1 MELLPQ
7 RLQLRLQS
15 TTDHQLS
22 QTLRWQ
28 LKLPPQS
35 KRLQLMSHL
44 HRLPS
49 RLSRRIWRLTLNQK
63 RTRKMM
69 QLLKKMTSQLSKK
82 TPMQVTRKKLAR
94 ELSMMKSQSKTKPI
108 LMKFLTLRKTIM
120 RTKVPPKW
128 MLLKMITSKM
138 KMLKP
143 MRTKMEMSQML
154 MSLRRTR
161 KNKMTMPTKQPRS
174 KITPIIRKRILIRM
188 TSQRRMKAVKMI
200 LKMNQ

>member
-1 MELLPQ
+1 
-7 RLQLRLQS
+7 
-15 TTDHQLS
+15 
-22 QTLRWQ
+22 
-28 LKLPPQS
+28 
-35 KRLQLMSHL
+35 
-44 HRLPS
+44 
-49 RLSRRIWRLTLNQK
+49 
-63 RTRKMM
+63 M

-120 RTKVPPKW
+120 RNKVPPKW

-138 KMLKP
+138 KMLKQ

-161 KNKMTMPTKQPRS
+161 KNKMTMPTKQPRC

>member
-1 MELLPQ
+1 
-7 RLQLRLQS
+7 
-15 TTDHQLS
+15 
-22 QTLRWQ
+22 
-28 LKLPPQS
+28 
-35 KRLQLMSHL
+35 
-44 HRLPS
+44 
-49 RLSRRIWRLTLNQK
+49 
-63 RTRKMM
+63 M

-82 TPMQVTRKKLAR
+82 TPMQVTRKKQAR

-120 RTKVPPKW
+120 RTKVPLKW

-138 KMLKP
+138 KMLKL
-143 MRTKMEMSQML
+143 MRTKMEMNQML

>member
-1 MELLPQ
+1 MK
-7 RLQLRLQS
+7 RTKR
-15 TTDHQLS
+15 
-22 QTLRWQ
+22 
-28 LKLPPQS
+28 KLPN
-35 KRLQLMSHL
+35 KMKLVTM
-44 HRLPS
+44 
-49 RLSRRIWRLTLNQK
+49 LN
-63 RTRKMM
+63 
-69 QLLKKMTSQLSKK
+69 
-82 TPMQVTRKKLAR
+82 
-94 ELSMMKSQSKTKPI
+94 MMKSQLMIKLI

-120 RTKVPPKW
+120 RTKVPLKW

-138 KMLKP
+138 KMLKQ

>member
-1 MELLPQ
+1 
-7 RLQLRLQS
+7 
-15 TTDHQLS
+15 
-22 QTLRWQ
+22 
-28 LKLPPQS
+28 
-35 KRLQLMSHL
+35 
-44 HRLPS
+44 
-49 RLSRRIWRLTLNQK
+49 
-63 RTRKMM
+63 M

-138 KMLKP
+138 KMLKQ